1 MSIADLSRHE
11 VSGVLNDALRRRHNR
26 FGREFT
32 FEILHAGV
40 EHDGFHV
47 RVVDEKLVSE
57 LRANRAHSWRQWY
70 ASASV
75 YFGRWEDDD
84 QILDAVF
91 DAASRALAALL
102 PWAGKLRRIATR
114 ALMPARRLA

>member
-1 MSIADLSRHE
+1 MSIADLSHHD
-11 VSGVLNDALRRRHNR
+11 VSSVLNGKLRRRHNR

-32 FEILHAGV
+32 FEILRAGV
-40 EHDGFHV
+40 EHDGFRI
-47 RVVDEKLVSE
+47 RVVDEKLVGA

-70 ASASV
+70 ASASIHL
-75 YFGRWEDDD
+75 GRWDDD
-84 QILDAVF
+84 NQIVDAVF
-91 DAASRALAALL
+91 EAAGRALAALL